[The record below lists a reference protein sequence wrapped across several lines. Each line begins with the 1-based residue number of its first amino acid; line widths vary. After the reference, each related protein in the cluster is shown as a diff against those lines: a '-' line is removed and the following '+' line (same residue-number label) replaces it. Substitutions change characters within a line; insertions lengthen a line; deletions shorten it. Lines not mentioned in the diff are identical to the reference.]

1 MAADKE
7 LQGTWTATKAERDG
21 KPAADVVGHRLFFS
35 GDRFEIQSKDRKS
48 LYSGTIRVDA
58 SAKPTAIDFEH
69 AEGGLKAQGVE
80 GHLCLDGETLTI
92 CDNAENLDAARPWEF
107 EAKRVWL
114 CPSHVQSGQAVATG
128 SVAAPY
134 CQGFGLN

>member
-1 MAADKE
+1 MEDTAYAAGDLGSVLIYPQNRKSFLRE
-7 LQGTWTATKAERDG
+7 RNSPWQPIKSWGTWTATKAERDG

-69 AEGGLKAQGVE
+69 AEV
-80 GHLCLDGETLTI
+80 
-92 CDNAENLDAARPWEF
+92 
-107 EAKRVWL
+107 V
-114 CPSHVQSGQAVATG
+114 
-128 SVAAPY
+128 
-134 CQGFGLN
+134 